1 MEGKETKMRRRTYGI
16 GLAVLGAMLGLWGL
30 MAALT
35 GAAQGAALLRD
46 VLPSTLTAS
55 PIKIGQTSP
64 DVAFAGEIVTF
75 TIVVTNTSTE
85 DTLSEV
91 TLQDSWTTKMPQ
103 DKWWRRGILL
113 EYEDYTEDP
122 PGAVASFSH
131 ILDVDNRRGQA
142 TWVLNDMAPGAV
154 VEIELLARVPITLQ
168 PSLKGHEP
176 WGNEE
181 IGPTSVENLVVA
193 ELEGYDD
200 ARSPL
205 ASSLVVG
212 PLLEIEHWGEGEDVP
227 EPSKESRVGRLV
239 TYTIHFR
246 NLSTGERPDAWPVG
260 NIYASQDLPSYLGAS
275 VLAVT
280 STVPADY
287 VYESGGITWTF
298 PSTYV
303 LEPGTGVYV
312 TYTARLPKDTP
323 YENRQQLENKKNQ
336 VTVGGD
342 HVKAHPTR
350 DATRLKILSPF
361 DKVVMTQPIPEDE
374 DTTYPGQPVTY
385 TLTFYNP
392 NHDSSFEPVGLV
404 NSLTITDTL
413 YPTFVF
419 SEQVDGPPLTVNGG
433 NYVAWQ
439 GLSAPA
445 NGQIEMTF
453 VVIATPPVT
462 ATPSTCRGD
471 DYPNALHAVSDELFK
486 IYPGHDDNKLAP
498 LSIAPEIIVS
508 KEVDPATQII
518 GDLVTYTVHLEN
530 IGPRDIAGPL
540 MLTDTLPQERTNEN
554 LFFSFFQ
561 MLTPTT
567 GFTPTLYENDRIVV
581 WDNLPGL
588 AAGAYYTF
596 AFQAKVNGIPGNR
609 YDNEISMYSEETIM
623 CDFKGARV
631 TADTPFRIDKLP
643 LVSSIVLGDWISYTA
658 TLRNVSSNNVYTVT
672 GFYDWLDKTDDPFKD
687 LYVKWT
693 DPADGDDLYEY
704 GPIAYPIEPGET
716 FSHTF
721 IVSATGSGIHTD
733 WCNALGPEGQ
743 EVPQAPGA
751 VLFPVEEQGIRG
763 NMDELG
769 EVMVLPHVSLLQD
782 AYPNPVAINE
792 TVLFTLTLRDNRTAP
807 VTPATGIDLAWTIPY
822 GSRSGERF
830 TLLSTSVP
838 TSTPPEDAE
847 PGVVYWDDLD
857 IPLGDEF
864 VITATLQAIG
874 SIENYYSELQA
885 LTVDDPYICIPAAVN
900 MVEKED
906 GGTQRVR
913 YHYQGEVVWGVEIKK
928 EPNVS
933 EAPPYNEVI
942 FALQVENQTGAPIH
956 NVVITDVLP
965 EKWSYVDIVGD
976 TPEPDTFVPSWTL
989 AEIGPEESID
999 LSFKAR
1005 TGPILGL
1012 HRNWVEVE
1020 APINWGI
1027 HDKYTEN
1034 VEVTVVSGI
1043 GFYKEAT
1050 PREVVTDSLVTYA
1063 LNLYN
1068 GADYKLSHIVITD
1081 VLPSGIEF
1089 REMVAGQPPGI
1100 VPDSDPQILRWNISS
1115 DLNSG
1120 DSLQLV
1126 FRAYVKPD
1134 LYTAKYYN
1142 AAIVEAINQ
1151 STGNPIDV
1159 IDTGPTAPVYV
1170 TGKPNVSISKGA
1182 EPNTVIAGER
1192 VTYTLRLH
1200 NQTFDAYDLIV
1211 TDTLPVSFTLVT
1223 PAPSGVRTEWRDGRQ
1238 LVIWDELSI
1247 AGDGELQLTLPVW
1260 VDRAAYDGSY
1270 ANTVQVQMGDVQLPL
1285 REGLARVWVTELPRL
1300 DVEVGHTDDTFWVS
1314 EGETL
1319 EYTVHYTNSS
1329 PAPENDTYTS
1339 TFQAVVLTATLAP
1352 DAFVNLVDAEAWED
1366 IGGGQYIRT
1375 IEGPLAAGE
1384 TGATSFLVNVGT
1396 GIPAEELGIRSQV
1409 EIGYVVEANTVD
1421 ATPENNVS
1429 VDFNLIVGR
1438 DPIAVSKHANPTAV
1452 KAGRLVT
1459 YTIGL
1464 QLSEN
1469 IQSPYTVK
1477 LVDRLPPDFVFA
1489 NAMDPTSASTR
1500 TFGSPPFE
1508 QEEVVW
1514 PAIRLE
1520 PGVTRTVQFQARVLQ
1535 IAPTGPAFNRV
1546 YVEEMAGRALPEH
1559 GNLAEVQVAGLRKLD
1574 VQVSKT
1580 DGITTVVPGQ
1590 WVTYTIYYTNA
1601 EPEQLQYKPGYK
1613 VESIIITDTFEPR
1626 NYIIGPDE
1634 LDPPDLAWER
1644 LEQGKYRRVITGVLE
1659 PGDSGSV
1666 AFPVRVAPTI
1676 PAIDVIVNRV
1686 EVGFTTD
1693 EEAIDID
1700 LLNNDNFDNPDT
1712 NILSGVVGI
1721 QIGKV
1726 VAPTAVRAGDFV
1738 TYAIT
1743 LINND
1748 AQGYFLRITD
1758 TLPISITFVE
1768 DLQDRDPTTVMDG
1781 GHEKVVW
1788 SPYQMFPNYSAALRF
1803 RAQIDPWAEPGTL
1816 CNAVQVLRDT
1826 GSEQT
1831 VQPPV
1836 EGLACLEVLPP
1847 PEVDVEVAKGD
1858 GVNWAEAGDILTYT
1872 IRYKAESDSDRP
1884 VFSSLTLIETVP
1896 QEVAE
1901 VLSTDWT
1908 PIGGQQYR
1916 YIIDDPAE
1924 IPSGKLTFVV
1934 RLKNDL
1940 AEDTVVRNRVDIDYT
1955 TTERVKET
1963 NTANNSAVDETTIV
1977 RFGDGRVKPTKMASA
1992 QWLQAGDDLV
2002 YTITLLNTSNSESY
2016 TVRVTDTLPAGITS
2030 EGQQQITWDGIT
2042 IGPEESRELS
2052 FSASVNRLAQTGY
2065 YTNTV
2070 QIEQDDVPQD
2080 PVTPVGGRVHVSAL
2094 PVIDVQVSKDDGGVW
2109 AAAGDTLNYTIRYTN
2124 SAQSDAPI
2132 QTIILTD
2139 IFAQPEVIQDVST
2152 NWSGSGGVYK
2162 LELRPSPP
2170 LQPGGAGEVSFQV
2183 TLADT
2188 IPEDIE
2194 TLGNRIEIGY
2204 RLVGGA
2210 DSIETKLGNN
2220 TMDIETGILRG
2231 ELSVIKNAKPSN
2243 IEAGEAVT
2251 YTLKLRNGST
2261 APLTGVR
2268 ITDTLP
2274 AGFTFASAD
2283 IDPTEVMQSGGRQL
2297 LIWDGIDLPVDGEYA
2312 VAFRVTTD
2320 PALKPGKYC
2329 NTIQLPSAAPSERA
2343 CVEVKDKDPSMPY
2356 IYTQVTKQ
2364 NGVDAVEPGQRL
2376 VYTITYA
2383 NLSQSDLPI
2392 HNVVLTETI
2401 APAAYVNFDGGSEQS
2416 IIGLSGQWLPIAD
2429 GKYVFQLSDNGGT
2442 LDVGASGQVTFAVQ
2456 LADSIPSTYREI
2468 VNRVDMGYTTDLI
2481 VIDNNLNRAV
2491 DRDPLPG
2498 DTEIYLPLILK
2509 QH

>member
-1 MEGKETKMRRRTYGI
+1 MRRRTYGI
-16 GLAVLGAMLGLWGL
+16 GLAVLGAMIGLWGL
-30 MAALT
+30 MTALT
-35 GAAQGAALLRD
+35 GAAQGAALPRD
-46 VLPSTLTAS
+46 VAPAALVAS
-55 PIKIGQTSP
+55 PIEIDQTSP
-64 DVAFAGEIVTF
+64 DVTFAGEIVTF

-91 TLQDSWTTKMPQ
+91 TLQDSWTTKLAKPN
-103 DKWWRRGILL
+103 DWWDRGILL
-113 EYEDYTEDP
+113 EFEDYTVAP
-122 PGAVASFSH
+122 SGAVESFSH
-131 ILDVDNRRGQA
+131 ILDVENQRGEA
-142 TWVLNDMAPGAV
+142 TWVLNDMTPGAV

-168 PSLKGHEP
+168 PSLRGHEV
-176 WGNEE
+176 GVEV
-181 IGPTSVENLVVA
+181 GPANVENSVVA

-200 ARSPL
+200 ASSPL
-205 ASSLVVG
+205 ASSMVVG
-212 PLLEIEHWGEGEDVP
+212 PLIEVEHWGKGEDVS

-260 NIYASQDLPSYLGAS
+260 NIYAGEKLPTYLGAS

-287 VYESGGITWTF
+287 IYESGAITWTF

-303 LEPGTGVYV
+303 LEPGTGVYL
-312 TYTARLPKDTP
+312 TFTARLPENIP
-323 YENRQQLENKKNQ
+323 YEGGEELENKKSQ

-342 HVKAHPTR
+342 HVKAHPIR
-350 DATRLKILSPF
+350 DATKLKILSPF
-361 DKVVMTQPIPEDE
+361 DKVVMTPPVPEGE
-374 DTTYPGQPVTY
+374 TTAYPGQPVTY

-392 NHDSSFEPVGLV
+392 NHNSSFEPVGLV
-404 NSLTITDTL
+404 DSLIITDTL
-413 YPTFVF
+413 YPTFIL
-419 SEQVDGPPLTVNGG
+419 SEVVDGPPLAMNGG
-433 NYVAWQ
+433 NYIVWED
-439 GLSAPA
+439 LSVPA

-453 VVIATPPVT
+453 VVTATPPVT
-462 ATPSTCRGD
+462 ATPLCGRKGD
-471 DYPNALHAVSDELFK
+471 EFPNALHAVSDELLK
-486 IYPGHDDNKLAP
+486 IYPGHDDNKLAL
-498 LSIAPEIIVS
+498 LSIAPEIEVS
-508 KEVDPATQII
+508 KEADPETQII
-518 GDLVTYTVHLEN
+518 GDPVTYTVRVEN
-530 IGPRDIAGPL
+530 VGLRDIAGPL
-540 MLTDTLPQERTNEN
+540 VLTDTLPQERTNEN
-554 LFFSFFQ
+554 LFFTFIQ
-561 MLTPTT
+561 MITPTT

-581 WDNLPGL
+581 WEDLPGL
-588 AAGAYYTF
+588 AAGTYYTF
-596 AFQAKVNGIPGNR
+596 AFQAEVNGIPGSR

-623 CDFKGARV
+623 CPFKGARV
-631 TADTPFRIDKLP
+631 TADTPFRINKLP
-643 LVSSIVLGDWISYTA
+643 LASSIVLGDWISYTA
-658 TLRNVSSNNVYTVT
+658 ILRNVSSKNVYTVA
-672 GFYDWLDKTDDPFKD
+672 GFYDLLDATENPFRD

-693 DPADGDDLYEY
+693 DPADGDNLYEHW
-704 GPIAYPIEPGET
+704 PITYPLEPGES

-751 VLFPVEEQGIRG
+751 VLFSVIDEGGQG
-763 NMDELG
+763 NMDDLA
-769 EVMVLPHVSLLQD
+769 EVMVLPHVSLLQE
-782 AYPNPVAINE
+782 AYPNPVAIYE

-807 VTPATGIDLAWTIPY
+807 VTPVTGIDLAWTIPY

-830 TLLSTSVP
+830 TLLSTSVM

-864 VITATLQAIG
+864 VITATVQAIG
-874 SIENYYSELQA
+874 SMENYFSELQA
-885 LTVDDPYICIPAAVN
+885 LAVDDPTICIPAAVN
-900 MVEKED
+900 RVETEA
-906 GGTQRVR
+906 GGTQLVR
-913 YHYQGEVVWGVEIKK
+913 YHYPGEVVRGIEIQK
-928 EPNVS
+928 EPDVN
-933 EAPPYNEVI
+933 EAPPYNEVVY
-942 FALQVENQTGAPIH
+942 ALQVENQTGAVVR

-976 TPEPDTFVPSWTL
+976 TPEPDTFAPSWVL

-1012 HRNWVEVE
+1012 HHNQVEVE
-1020 APINWGI
+1020 APINWGVS
-1027 HDKYTEN
+1027 DKYTKN
-1034 VEVTVVSGI
+1034 VAVEVVSGI

-1050 PREVVTDSLVTYA
+1050 PREVFTDSLVTYE

-1068 GADYKLSHIVITD
+1068 GADYKLSNIVITD
-1081 VLPSGIEF
+1081 VLPSGFEF

-1120 DSLQLV
+1120 ASLQLV
-1126 FRAYVKPD
+1126 FKAYVD
-1134 LYTAKYYN
+1134 ADFYTAKYYN
-1142 AAIVEAINQ
+1142 TAIVEAINQ

-1170 TGKPNVSISKGA
+1170 TGKPNVSISKSA

-1192 VTYTLRLH
+1192 VTYTLKLH

-1247 AGDGELQLTLPVW
+1247 EGDEELQLSLPVQ
-1260 VDRAAYDGSY
+1260 VERAAYEGNY
-1270 ANTVQVQMGDVQLPL
+1270 ANTVQVQMGNVQLPV

-1300 DVEVGHTDDTFWVS
+1300 DAEVSHTDDTFWVN

-1319 EYTVHYTNSS
+1319 EYTIHYTNSS
-1329 PAPENDTYTS
+1329 PAPADDTYTS
-1339 TFQAVVLTATLAP
+1339 TFQAIVLTATLAP
-1352 DAFVNLVDAEAWED
+1352 EGDVNLTSDEWTD

-1375 IEGPLAAGE
+1375 IEGPLVAGE
-1384 TGATSFLVNVGT
+1384 TGTTSFFAVVANDV
-1396 GIPAEELGIRSQV
+1396 PDEELGVRSQV

-1421 ATPENNVS
+1421 ATPQNNIS

-1438 DPIAVSKHANPTAV
+1438 DPIAVNKHADPTTV

-1489 NAMDPTSASTR
+1489 AAMDPTSATTR

-1514 PAIRLE
+1514 PAIRLQ
-1520 PGVTRTVQFQARVLQ
+1520 PGVTKTVQFQARVLQ
-1535 IAPTGPAFNRV
+1535 IAPTGPAYNRV

-1559 GNLAEVQVAGLRKLD
+1559 GNLAEVQVEGLRKLD
-1574 VQVSKT
+1574 VQISKT

-1590 WVTYTIYYTNA
+1590 WVTYTVYYTNA
-1601 EPEQLQYKPGYK
+1601 VPEQLQYRPGYK

-1626 NYIIGPDE
+1626 NYVIGPDE

-1644 LEQGKYRRVITGVLE
+1644 LEQGAYRRIITGVLE
-1659 PGDSGSV
+1659 PGESGSV
-1666 AFPVRVAPTI
+1666 AFPVRVDPTI
-1676 PAIDVIVNRV
+1676 PAVDAIVNRV

-1693 EEAIDID
+1693 EEAIDVD
-1700 LLNNDNFDNPDT
+1700 LSSNDNFDNPDT

-1726 VAPTAVRAGDFV
+1726 VEPAAVRAGEFV

-1748 AQGYFLRITD
+1748 TQGYFLNITD
-1758 TLPISITFVE
+1758 TLPISVTFVE
-1768 DLQDRDPTTVMDG
+1768 DLQARSPVTMMVG
-1781 GHEKVVW
+1781 GHENVVW
-1788 SPYQMFPNYSAALRF
+1788 SAYRIFAGYSASLRF
-1803 RAQIDPWAEPGTL
+1803 RARVSPWAEAGTL
-1816 CNAVQVLRDT
+1816 CNAVQVLRDPAD
-1826 GSEQT
+1826 GNEPIAQL
-1831 VQPPV
+1831 PV

-1847 PEVDVEVAKGD
+1847 PQVDVQVVKGD

-1872 IRYKAESDSDRP
+1872 IRYKAESDSDRQ

-1896 QEVAE
+1896 PEVAE
-1901 VLSTDWT
+1901 VLSQDWEN
-1908 PIGGQQYR
+1908 IGSGQYR
-1916 YIIDDPAE
+1916 YIINDPAE

-1934 RLKNDL
+1934 RLENDL
-1940 AEDTVVRNRVDIDYT
+1940 AEDTVVRNRVEIDYT
-1955 TTERVKET
+1955 TTERVEET
-1963 NTANNSAVDETTIV
+1963 HTANNSDVDETTIV
-1977 RFGDGRVKPTKMASA
+1977 RLGDGRVKTTKAASD
-1992 QWLQAGDDLV
+1992 QWLDAGDDLT
-2002 YTITLLNTSNSESY
+2002 YTITLLNTSSSESY
-2016 TVRVTDTLPAGITS
+2016 EVTVIDTLPAGITS

-2042 IGPEESRELS
+2042 IEPEGSRELT
-2052 FSASVNRLAQTGY
+2052 FPASINRYAQTGWH
-2065 YTNTV
+2065 TNTV
-2070 QIEQDDVPQD
+2070 QIEQDGESHP
-2080 PVTPVGGRVHVSAL
+2080 PVTPADGSVYVSAL
-2094 PVIDVQVSKDDGGVW
+2094 PVIDVQVSKDNGVDW
-2109 AAAGDTLNYTIRYTN
+2109 VAGGDTLNYTIRYTN
-2124 SAQSDAPI
+2124 AVESDAPI
-2132 QTIILTD
+2132 AMIILTD
-2139 IFAQPEVIQDVST
+2139 TFMHPEVIQDVSSS
-2152 NWSGSGGVYK
+2152 WSGSDGVYK
-2162 LELRPSPP
+2162 REVAPASP
-2170 LQPGGAGEVSFQV
+2170 LQPGQWGEVSFQV
-2183 TLADT
+2183 TLVDS
-2188 IPEDIE
+2188 IPDDIDA
-2194 TLGNRIEIGY
+2194 LDNQIEIGY

-2210 DSIETKLGNN
+2210 DSLEKKRSNN
-2220 TMDIETGILRG
+2220 VDSDVDGVRRG
-2231 ELSVIKNAKPSN
+2231 GLSVSKNAKPSN
-2243 IEAGEAVT
+2243 IDAGQAVT
-2251 YTLKLRNGST
+2251 YTLKLLNDSN
-2261 APLTGVR
+2261 APLDGVR

-2274 AGFTFASAD
+2274 ADFTFASAN
-2283 IDPTEVMQSGGRQL
+2283 IAPAEVTQSGDRQL
-2297 LIWDGIDLPVDGEYA
+2297 IIWDGIDLPVGGEYA
-2312 VAFRVTTD
+2312 VTFRVTTD
-2320 PALKPGKYC
+2320 PALDPGEYC
-2329 NTIQLPSAAPSERA
+2329 NTVQLPAGTPKQMA
-2343 CVEVKDKDPSMPY
+2343 CVEVKAKDPSMSH
-2356 IYTQVTKQ
+2356 IYTHVAKQ

-2383 NLSQSDLPI
+2383 NLSDSDLPI

-2401 APAAYVNFDGGSEQS
+2401 APSEYITFTGGSVQS
-2416 IIGLSGQWLPIAD
+2416 QTFMLSEWKEIAP

-2456 LADSIPSTYREI
+2456 LAESIPSTYREI
-2468 VNRVDMGYTTDLI
+2468 VNRVDMGYTTDLV
-2481 VIDNNLNRAV
+2481 VIDNSPNRAV

-2498 DTEIYLPLILK
+2498 DTEVYLPLILK